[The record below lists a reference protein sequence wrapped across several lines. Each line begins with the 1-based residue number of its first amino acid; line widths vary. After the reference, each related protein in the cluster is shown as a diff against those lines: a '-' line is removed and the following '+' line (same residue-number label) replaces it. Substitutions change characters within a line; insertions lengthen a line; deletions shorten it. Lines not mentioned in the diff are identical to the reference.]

1 MYLTEKRLNR
11 RFRIRM
17 RDIIIRTFIVCILSV
32 SALPCYGQ
40 QSRYEKSIPSEV
52 LRRFNPE
59 IVAGNRPRV
68 AAITQSMILELHDK
82 PVADADVY
90 VFDFDA
96 NGLTDVEKEMLLKWI
111 GTGKKILLWGRKACI
126 EYGGLFPNLGRSALF
141 SPDRGAV
148 ELADHPVNTD
158 CKTEQLDFT
167 RGRGRGAWVGA
178 FTQIPADGEVIVSI
192 PSKGVVAGRVPVKAG
207 AVYFAFVDSNWRRGT
222 DRDRWSLNFNQWMM
236 GFEVPGATDK
246 KGHAAGEAS
255 E

>member
-96 NGLTDVEKEMLLKWI
+96 KGLTDVEKETLLK
-111 GTGKKILLWGRKACI
+111 A
-126 EYGGLFPNLGRSALF
+126 
-141 SPDRGAV
+141 
-148 ELADHPVNTD
+148 
-158 CKTEQLDFT
+158 
-167 RGRGRGAWVGA
+167 
-178 FTQIPADGEVIVSI
+178 
-192 PSKGVVAGRVPVKAG
+192 
-207 AVYFAFVDSNWRRGT
+207 
-222 DRDRWSLNFNQWMM
+222 
-236 GFEVPGATDK
+236 
-246 KGHAAGEAS
+246 
-255 E
+255 